1 MLYELTSP
9 MYTLAALM
17 VIGGIVYSTKTF
29 FDRKMAQLQ
38 LQQAG
43 AEELEQAE
51 A

>member
-1 MLYELTSP
+1 MLYELASP

-17 VIGGIVYSTKTF
+17 VIGGIVYSAKTF

-38 LQQAG
+38 QSG